1 MAAPFES
8 PRITS
13 GRRRLEELREKKK
26 NASVI
31 EALGRSRTMI
41 IINLTIEIASA
52 VIVLVGVA
60 YLIRFFRMQRYTIDP
75 LIYRISIACLG
86 VFIVGWMIYLF
97 IRIRRHIMRLSQTP
111 EINKVE

>member
-75 LIYRISIACLG
+75 LICRISVACLG

-97 IRIRRHIMRLSQTP
+97 IRIRRHILRLSQTP
-111 EINKVE
+111 EINKVG